1 MAQES
6 ATPLVREVEDQATL
20 AEREA
25 QERVSTMEVE
35 SAAVLASARGEVEG
49 FAQRISLLEGELAEV
64 CQA

>member
-1 MAQES
+1 
-6 ATPLVREVEDQATL
+6 
-20 AEREA
+20 
-25 QERVSTMEVE
+25 MEVE